1 MVLTPLSHPA
11 QIIAGRDTTAQTLSW
26 LFYELA
32 AHPEHVQIIRDEVEA
47 VMGSEAAA
55 ERRWL
60 AFDDMKK
67 LPYTLAVMHETIR
80 LHPPVPK
87 NGKTVK
93 ADDVIIPQG
102 ANPHNLPPIK
112 VYAGETIGWSDW
124 VMNRLED
131 VWGPDAAQ
139 FNPTR
144 FLQKGEKGEW
154 TYVQQSQW
162 KFHVFN
168 G

>member
-1 MVLTPLSHPA
+1 MSLSSF

-32 AHPEHVQIIRDEVEA
+32 AHPEHVDLIREEVTE
-47 VMGSEAAA
+47 VMGKDASA

-60 AFDDMKK
+60 KFEDMKR

-87 NGKTVK
+87 NGKQAIK
-93 ADDVIIPQG
+93 DDVIIPQG
-102 ANPHNLPPIK
+102 PNPHNLPPLQ
-112 VYAGETIGWSDW
+112 VYAGERVGWSDW

-131 VWGPDAAQ
+131 VWGPDAAG

-144 FLQKGEKGEW
+144 FLTRGEKGEW
-154 TYVQQSQW
+154 VYVQQSPY

-168 G
+168 A